1 LKRAKH
7 NEICQRSTVIMK
19 GLRQAPGQG
28 AKAQLLQDARLADRL
43 EIAPLV
49 DGAHRRVRGGDSP
62 MTSMT
67 STPTAV
73 REDSNLGEP
82 LVVASPLTE
91 AAVAGT
97 RGSTIRRL
105 LAAARAWAAAG
116 QLGPDYY
123 TTVGRYTGA
132 RC

>member
-1 LKRAKH
+1 
-7 NEICQRSTVIMK
+7 MK

-28 AKAQLLQDARLADRL
+28 AQAPFLQDTRLGDRL
-43 EIAPLV
+43 EIASLV

-62 MTSMT
+62 MTCS
-67 STPTAV
+67 PTAA
-73 REDSNLGEP
+73 REDGNLGESP
-82 LVVASPLTE
+82 VVASPLTE
-91 AAVAGT
+91 PAVAGT
-97 RGSTIRRL
+97 QGSTIRRL
-105 LAAARAWAAAG
+105 LAAAHAWAAAG

>member
-7 NEICQRSTVIMK
+7 NEICQRSAVIMK

-28 AKAQLLQDARLADRL
+28 AQAAFPQDTRLVDRL

-62 MTSMT
+62 MTPMT
-67 STPTAV
+67 STSTAV
-73 REDSNLGEP
+73 REDGNLGEP
-82 LVVASPLTE
+82 QVVASPLTE
-91 AAVAGT
+91 AAPAGI

-105 LAAARAWAAAG
+105 LAAVRAWAAAG

>member
-1 LKRAKH
+1 
-7 NEICQRSTVIMK
+7 MK

-28 AKAQLLQDARLADRL
+28 VQAPFPQDTRLVDRL

-62 MTSMT
+62 MTS
-67 STPTAV
+67 TPTAV
-73 REDSNLGEP
+73 REDSNLAERP
-82 LVVASPLTE
+82 VVASPRTE
-91 AAVAGT
+91 AAVAGI

-105 LAAARAWAAAG
+105 LAAVRAWAVAG